1 MSNKDH
7 LHLLWTSDN
16 KITAEKMILMYSTN
30 SMRRGWWKKVTVIIW
45 GAPAQLVS
53 EDVEILEKIE
63 EAKAEGVHFSACR
76 ACADQLE
83 VTDKLEK
90 MGIEVIYWGEPLT
103 TLLKE
108 QMPLVTV

>member
-1 MSNKDH
+1 MSDKDH

-16 KITAEKMILMYSTN
+16 EITAEKMVLMYATN
-30 SMRRGWWKKVTVIIW
+30 AMRRGWWKKVTVIIW
-45 GAPAQLVS
+45 GAPALLVS
-53 EDVEILEKIE
+53 EDVELFEKLE

-103 TLLKE
+103 KLLQDQE
-108 QMPLVTV
+108 PLLSV